1 MDPDGTVSDIG
12 ANYFSQLASYST
24 NIMEGWNLIGL
35 SVINDNAFYEE
46 LFENLIENS
55 LFYFNEDGVY
65 ISVDNLVPG
74 EGYWLRFELSYIANI
89 SGQVIDSLTLN
100 LIEGWNLISGITY
113 SITLDS
119 IDDPE
124 DLIVPGTLFI
134 YDGNYTDTE
143 TIEPGHGY
151 WLRSNGTGQIILNY
165 PE

>member
-46 LFENLIENS
+46 LFENSIENS

-65 ISVDNLVPG
+65 TPVDNLLPG
-74 EGYWLRFELSYIANI
+74 EGYWLRFALPYIANI
-89 SGQVIDSLTLN
+89 SGEVINSLTVN

-124 DLIVPGTLFI
+124 NLIVPGTLFR

-143 TIEPGHGY
+143 TIDPGYGY
-151 WLRSNGTGQIILNY
+151 WLRSNGIGQIILNLS
-165 PE
+165 E

>member
-12 ANYFSQLASYST
+12 ANYFSQVASYST

-35 SVINDNAFYEE
+35 SVVNDNAFYEE
-46 LFENLIENS
+46 LFENSIENS

-165 PE
+165 SE

>member
-12 ANYFSQLASYST
+12 ANYFSQVASYST
-24 NIMEGWNLIGL
+24 NIMEDWNLIGL

-46 LFENLIENS
+46 LFENSIENS

-134 YDGNYTDTE
+134 YCLLYTSPSPRDR
-143 TIEPGHGY
+143 G
-151 WLRSNGTGQIILNY
+151 
-165 PE
+165 

>member
-1 MDPDGTVSDIG
+1 MTDWATITCYFQSHFIIGHGTIVQACEQS
-12 ANYFSQLASYST
+12 
-24 NIMEGWNLIGL
+24 
-35 SVINDNAFYEE
+35 
-46 LFENLIENS
+46 
-55 LFYFNEDGVY
+55 
-65 ISVDNLVPG
+65 
-74 EGYWLRFELSYIANI
+74 ANI
-89 SGQVIDSLTLN
+89 SGEVIDSLTLN

-113 SITLDS
+113 TITLDS

-165 PE
+165 SE

>member
-46 LFENLIENS
+46 LFENSIENS

-143 TIEPGHGY
+143 TIEPGNGY

-165 PE
+165 SE

>member
-24 NIMEGWNLIGL
+24 IIMEGWNLIGL

-46 LFENLIENS
+46 LFENSNENS
-55 LFYFNEDGVY
+55 LFYFNEDGIYVPVY
-65 ISVDNLVPG
+65 DLVPG
-74 EGYWLRFELSYIANI
+74 EGYWLRFELPYIANI
-89 SGQVIDSLTLN
+89 SGEVIDSLTLN

-113 SITLDS
+113 TITLDS

-165 PE
+165 SE

>member
-12 ANYFSQLASYST
+12 ANYFSQVASYST
-24 NIMEGWNLIGL
+24 NIMEDWNLIGL

-46 LFENLIENS
+46 LFENSIENS
-55 LFYFNEDGVY
+55 LFYFNEDGIYVPVY
-65 ISVDNLVPG
+65 DLVPG
-74 EGYWLRFELSYIANI
+74 EGYWLRFELPYIANI
-89 SGQVIDSLTLN
+89 SGEVIDSLTLN

-134 YDGNYTDTE
+134 YDGNYTDAE

-165 PE
+165 SE